1 MTTQAAG
8 LLILTQA
15 NGWMSIQTAVVYI
28 WNKTWGLNVTSLN
41 LQTLNSTRTLGRQYS
56 MTFTSYHDRQQ

>member
-1 MTTQAAG
+1 VYQAKCLVALCTPNTTGTSSIVFNIYIYITAMTTQAAG

-28 WNKTWGLNVTSLN
+28 WNKT
-41 LQTLNSTRTLGRQYS
+41 
-56 MTFTSYHDRQQ
+56 